1 MYSSGKNQ
9 VGVINQWSQLQARF
23 FTSNSH
29 GSACCGN
36 LESRMNEG
44 AEQQYQCQIET
55 PLINQLP
62 NQGFLLSNIAD
73 AFLLEL
79 VVAAVTKIE
88 PDDNLQDVVDRFIE
102 GPARI
107 KRSVNL
113 NKGEEATENNE
124 SVIYKDVSMERVSFL
139 VQQAMRAFH
148 AQNLGNAKSRLNLC
162 AEDIRS

>member
-1 MYSSGKNQ
+1 MEIAINIHYCSNQAGLQLGVKEGTMRLAWLVSSIS
-9 VGVINQWSQLQARF
+9 GVNCKLGFSPATPMAQPAVAILSQG
-23 FTSNSH
+23 SN
-29 GSACCGN
+29 AN
-36 LESRMNEG
+36 
-44 AEQQYQCQIET
+44 
-55 PLINQLP
+55 
-62 NQGFLLSNIAD
+62 
-73 AFLLEL
+73 
-79 VVAAVTKIE
+79 VKIE

-139 VQQAMRAFH
+139 VQQAIRAFH